1 MFTAVTALIRLPIYW
16 TSLIHRT
23 AEHTSK
29 HSEPASQ
36 TTTITTRMPAEMDV
50 WALVAHEKPLEKIR
64 VPIPTPTGTQ
74 ILIRVTHCGVCHSD
88 LHFQDGYYQL
98 TPDKRFYVSDRG
110 ATLPRGLGHEILG
123 VVDSFGPDAKNVSKG
138 EKRVV
143 FPWIGCGKC
152 WRCEREE
159 DTLCANQRSLGVY
172 EDGGF
177 AEYVLVRD
185 GKYLV
190 DYGDVDPSVA
200 CTFGCSGITTLNAV
214 EKVMPLPKEQ
224 AVVLIGAGGLGLAAI
239 SMLKAFGHGNIVS
252 VDVRDDQLAAAE
264 KAGASK
270 TINSV
275 KVGDAAKAI
284 MEATGGPVLAVID
297 FVNNPKTAP
306 LVMSILGKGGKW
318 VFVGVM
324 GGSYEL
330 SLVVPIFK
338 GITMMG
344 NLTGEASHLRE
355 VTKMAREKKLPGI
368 PVTKMRWDKANE
380 ALDLLREGK
389 VNGRLILVKE

>member
-1 MFTAVTALIRLPIYW
+1 MISWLLLI
-16 TSLIHRT
+16 
-23 AEHTSK
+23 
-29 HSEPASQ
+29 
-36 TTTITTRMPAEMDV
+36 
-50 WALVAHEKPLEKIR
+50 
-64 VPIPTPTGTQ
+64 
-74 ILIRVTHCGVCHSD
+74 
-88 LHFQDGYYQL
+88 
-98 TPDKRFYVSDRG
+98 KR
-110 ATLPRGLGHEILG
+110 
-123 VVDSFGPDAKNVSKG
+123 
-138 EKRVV
+138 
-143 FPWIGCGKC
+143 
-152 WRCEREE
+152 
-159 DTLCANQRSLGVY
+159 
-172 EDGGF
+172 
-177 AEYVLVRD
+177 
-185 GKYLV
+185 
-190 DYGDVDPSVA
+190 
-200 CTFGCSGITTLNAV
+200 
-214 EKVMPLPKEQ
+214 
-224 AVVLIGAGGLGLAAI
+224 
-239 SMLKAFGHGNIVS
+239 
-252 VDVRDDQLAAAE
+252 
-264 KAGASK
+264 GASK
-270 TINSV
+270 TINSL

-368 PVTKMRWDKANE
+368 PVTEMSWDQANE